1 MAYVHVN
8 EFAKEFKVTGDWL
21 LQEAEAEFEKGDL
34 VQASEKSWGAVSQ
47 YLKALATERDW
58 AHDTHAHLVQVA
70 DMLAE
75 ETGNEEMRGLID
87 IAQGLHANYYQANRS
102 EASVRYAMD
111 EVRRYVGMLAAISPP
126 ETPPRRNHVKTRLFI
141 QNKGRQSVGGEYNH
155 YQLGEGLILQ
165 K

>member
-1 MAYVHVN
+1 MTYVHVN

-58 AHDTHAHLVQVA
+58 GHDTHSHLVQVA

-75 ETGNEEMRGLID
+75 EAGNEGMSRLFYAAES
-87 IAQGLHANYYQANRS
+87 LHANYYQAHRN
-102 EASVRYAMD
+102 EASVRRAMD
-111 EVRRYVGMLAAISPP
+111 DVKRYVGILAAIPPP
-126 ETPPRRNHVKTRLFI
+126 EVAPRRNHVKARPFYRTRDG
-141 QNKGRQSVGGEYNH
+141 NP
-155 YQLGEGLILQ
+155 
-165 K
+165 